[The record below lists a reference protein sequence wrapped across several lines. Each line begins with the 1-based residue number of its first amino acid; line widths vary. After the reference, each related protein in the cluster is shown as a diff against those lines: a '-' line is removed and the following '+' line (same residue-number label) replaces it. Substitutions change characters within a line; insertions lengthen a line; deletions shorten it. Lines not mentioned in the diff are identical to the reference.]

1 MPATTR
7 VVLQAR
13 FNSSRLPGK
22 ALLPVGNLPMVVL
35 AAKRIMRGGRSG
47 TGLVV
52 ATSSDR
58 SDDAIVQ
65 VCDAAKVPVLRGSPQ
80 DVYER
85 FIGAT
90 ADLGDDATIVRL
102 TADNVFPDAEFV
114 QDIVER
120 LHAMNGAYLCPRWPE
135 DGLPYGVVAE
145 AFRLGALRQARPELP
160 EDAEH
165 VTSALRRKAGNSG
178 FATGYA
184 LSHLRATVDT
194 ADDYSRVTQVFDG
207 IDDPIAI
214 AWPQLC
220 DRLEAL
226 PAARVPWSRKAGQ
239 FQSQLTLGGAQFG
252 MTYGI
257 ANQTGMPPADEI
269 TRIVHSAIDHGVTHI
284 DTAQL
289 YGESESRIGAAL
301 AGRWRSRV
309 HVITKLGS
317 IQTDDVTLAKAAVA
331 ESVMRSLQALGGE
344 RVETLLLH
352 RAADRTR
359 AGGVIWDTLLD
370 LRTKGLVGRLGIS
383 VQGREEFGRAGGDP
397 DVELIQMPFNLLD
410 RRWEGLA
417 PMRDNLTIHARSVFL
432 QGLLT
437 GVPGTRWPIVAGFDA
452 GGLLEKL
459 RLLAL
464 ELGRQNVADLAVAFV
479 RGQPWV
485 DSLVIGV
492 ETEAQLL
499 ENLERFS
506 TPPLGPA
513 EIVAVK
519 RHLPLLPDQL
529 LDPAQWKFQ

>member
-13 FNSSRLPGK
+13 FDSSRLPGK

-35 AAKRIMRGGRSG
+35 AARRIMRGRI
-47 TGLVV
+47 GLVV

-58 SDDAIVQ
+58 PDDAIVQ
-65 VCDAAKVPVLRGSPQ
+65 VCDAAKVPVFRGPLQ
-80 DVYER
+80 DVFER

-90 ADLGDDATIVRL
+90 ADLNDDATIVRL

-114 QDIVER
+114 QDVVDR
-120 LHAMNGAYLCPRWPE
+120 LHAMNGVYLCPRWPE

-145 AFRLGALRQARPELP
+145 AFRLGALRQARPESP

-165 VTSALRRKAGNSG
+165 VTAALRRRAGNPG
-178 FATGYA
+178 VATGMA

-207 IDDPIAI
+207 VDDATTVE
-214 AWPQLC
+214 WRQLC
-220 DRLEAL
+220 ARLEVM
-226 PAARVPWSRKAGQ
+226 PAVRVPWSRKNGR
-239 FQSQLTLGGAQFG
+239 FQSQLTLGSAQFG
-252 MTYGI
+252 MPYGV

-269 TRIVHSAIDHGVTHI
+269 TRIIHSAIDHGVTHI

-317 IQTDDVTLAKAAVA
+317 IQTDAVA
-331 ESVMRSLQALGGE
+331 EMQSAVTESVVQSLKLLGGE
-344 RVETLLLH
+344 RVDTLLLH

-359 AGGVIWDTLLD
+359 AGGAIWDMLLD
-370 LRTKGLVGRLGIS
+370 LRQQGLVGRLGVS
-383 VQGREEFGRAGGDP
+383 VQDREEFDRAAVDP

-410 RRWEGLA
+410 RRWERLA
-417 PMRDNLTIHARSVFL
+417 LTRHNLTIHARSVFL

-437 GVPGTRWPIVAGFDA
+437 SVPAARWPVVAGLDA
-452 GGLLEKL
+452 VDLVEKL
-459 RLLAL
+459 RQLAL
-464 ELGRQNVADLAVAFV
+464 EFGRQNVADLALAFV
-479 RGQPWV
+479 RAQPWV

-492 ETEAQLL
+492 ETGAQLS
-499 ENLERFS
+499 ENLERFAA
-506 TPPLGPA
+506 PPLSPA
-513 EIVAVK
+513 EVETVK
-519 RHLPLLPDQL
+519 QRLSLLPDQL